1 MDTNRQI
8 EALTPYLTA
17 LIEVKARQLV
27 GKTGYT
33 QDDIKDIEQ
42 DLTQDL
48 LERLPNFDPT
58 KASLN
63 TFADRVVGRR
73 ICNLMRDRQAGI
85 RDWRLEAFS
94 LNAEIETDEG
104 SIERHE
110 FISQDEVD
118 LRTGRYNRPSA
129 ERAYLQMDL
138 DAVIAGLPPEL
149 RRVAEMLMTQTV
161 AEVAR
166 ELGIPR
172 GSFRDRYLAQLREAF
187 ATKRLND
194 YLI

>member
-1 MDTNRQI
+1 MDTNRHN
-8 EALTPYLTA
+8 EPLTPYLTA

-48 LERLPNFDPT
+48 LERLPNFDPA

-73 ICNLMRDRQAGI
+73 ICNLLRDRQAAI
-85 RDWRLEAFS
+85 RDYRREAFS

-118 LRTGRYNRPSA
+118 LLTGRYDRPSA
-129 ERAYLQMDL
+129 ERASLQMDL
-138 DAVIAGLPPEL
+138 EAVLAGLSPEL
-149 RRVAEMLMTQTV
+149 RQVADMLRTQSV

-172 GSFRDRYLAQLREAF
+172 GTFRDRYLERLREAF
-187 ATKRLND
+187 REVR
-194 YLI
+194 